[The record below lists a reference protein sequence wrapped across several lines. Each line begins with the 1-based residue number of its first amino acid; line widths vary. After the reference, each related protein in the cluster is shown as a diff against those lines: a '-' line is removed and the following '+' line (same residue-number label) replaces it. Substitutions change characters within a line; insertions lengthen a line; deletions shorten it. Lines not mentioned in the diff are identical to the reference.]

1 MLSGLSW
8 RCCSRDEAPP
18 QPIMTTTTA
27 TAAVIEEVLCPICQ
41 DPLNVTSSESISIGC
56 SHKMHAVCL
65 AQLLLQGPP
74 FKCPVCRFTP
84 PALRGELV
92 VDSDDD
98 DVQDLDPPRVS
109 FRQALAIGK
118 RAVGTDKTLKRMFD
132 TVQKN
137 KTLWH
142 DNRKVQKRLDRE
154 LERKKRL
161 LKMQLETAYHTEN
174 AEAITQMKEA
184 KKAADVARTQ
194 AENAELRIA
203 KRCGYRSRT
212 SYSRIT
218 PRLSQR

>member
-1 MLSGLSW
+1 
-8 RCCSRDEAPP
+8 
-18 QPIMTTTTA
+18 
-27 TAAVIEEVLCPICQ
+27 
-41 DPLNVTSSESISIGC
+41 
-56 SHKMHAVCL
+56 MHAVCL

-92 VDSDDD
+92 VDPREDSDDD
-98 DVQDLDPPRVS
+98 DVEVELDPPRVG
-109 FRQALAIGK
+109 FREALAIGK

-137 KTLWH
+137 KTLWY

-154 LERKKRL
+154 LEAKKRL

-203 KRCGYRSRT
+203 KRCGYRRRR

-218 PRLSQR
+218 PF